1 MIFTMHAELD
11 QIDRRILALL
21 QADGRITNAAL
32 SEAISLSANATAERV
47 KRLVANGVIDG
58 FAAVLNPAKM
68 GRSFLVF
75 VEVKLDRT
83 DGDVFAAFA
92 DAAQKEPSIVECH
105 MVAGGFDYLL
115 KTRHADMA
123 AYRAFLSDALLA
135 LPGIRETHSYP
146 VMDEVKTGGSVP
158 ILANL

>member
-1 MIFTMHAELD
+1 MTAEID
-11 QIDRRILALL
+11 RIDRRILALL
-21 QADGRITNAAL
+21 QRDGRMTNAAL
-32 SEAISLSANATAERV
+32 SEAVSLSANATAERV

-58 FAAVLNPAKM
+58 FSAVLNPAQM

-75 VEVKLDRT
+75 VQVKLDRT

-92 DAAQKEPSIVECH
+92 EAAGKEPSIIECH

-123 AYRAFLSDALLA
+123 AYRAFLADALLE

-146 VMDEVKTGGSVP
+146 VMDEVKAGGALP
-158 ILANL
+158 ISA

>member
-1 MIFTMHAELD
+1 VTSE
-11 QIDRRILALL
+11 IDRIDQRILAIL
-21 QADGRITNAAL
+21 QSDGRITNAAL

-58 FAAVLNPAKM
+58 FAAVLNPSRM
-68 GRSFLVF
+68 GRAFLVF

-92 DAAQKEPSIVECH
+92 EAAQREPSIVECH

-146 VMDEVKTGGSVP
+146 VMDEVKAGGALP
-158 ILANL
+158 IIADL

>member
-1 MIFTMHAELD
+1 MSLEID
-11 QIDRRILALL
+11 RIDRIDRRILQLL
-21 QADGRITNAAL
+21 QTDGRITNAAL
-32 SEAISLSANATAERV
+32 SEAVSLSPNATAERV
-47 KRLVANGVIDG
+47 KRLVASGVIEG
-58 FAAVLNPAKM
+58 FAAVLNPERLR
-68 GRSFLVF
+68 RSFLVF

-92 DAAQKEPSIVECH
+92 EAARQEASIVECH

-123 AYRAFLSDALLA
+123 AYRAFLSQALLS

-146 VMDEVKTGGSVP
+146 VMDEVKAGGALP
-158 ILANL
+158 IVTDF